1 MSFSIRACSLRGI
14 ISRRVQVLSQNPLS
28 KSKRWNSTFESKPY
42 KPSSP
47 KSSSK
52 SSSSPAWTP
61 LTALAFG
68 GGLGLAWVTGR
79 AYQRAQQLNIDY
91 AREDKFRPP
100 KYGSVKDM
108 MKSIQEIEAVL
119 GTESISMDPSDLKHH
134 GESEWSPSN
143 IETLP
148 IAVAYPKSTAE
159 VSILA
164 KICHKYKVPMTGFSG
179 GSSLEGN
186 FSAPHGG
193 VSVDFMHMNRV
204 LAFHEDDM
212 DIVVQPAVGWVDLNK
227 KIAKSGLFFPVD
239 PSPSAKIGGMV
250 GTNCSG
256 TNAVRYGTMK
266 DWVLNMTVVL
276 ADGQVIKTRGRP
288 RKSAA
293 GYNLNGIFVGS
304 EGTLGLVT
312 EITLKLAAV
321 PKEFNVAV
329 VAFPTVGDAAA
340 TATAV
345 LRAGVPVAAME
356 FLDEKMM
363 EVLNVGGHTAP
374 KTWKEAPTLF
384 FKFSGTKGSI
394 ADNIKEVQSI
404 SKAHN
409 GGGFQFAKDQKE
421 QDLIWSGRKQAL
433 WSLLA
438 ARPEGTQ
445 LWTTDI
451 AVPVSR
457 LADIIEESRKGREGL
472 GLFSSVV
479 GHLGDGNF
487 HEAIMYHRED
497 AEETAAVDEHVKN
510 MITKALE
517 MEGTS
522 TGEHSIGLFK
532 KHELLQEVGP
542 ETLGVMKS
550 IKQAL
555 DPHWLMNPG
564 KIFDTP
570 VVHGRVWKWQK

>member
-1 MSFSIRACSLRGI
+1 MSHITRARTLRNI
-14 ISRRVQVLSQNPLS
+14 AACVKTPTT
-28 KSKRWNSTFESKPY
+28 KRCKSTFESKPY
-42 KPSSP
+42 KS
-47 KSSSK
+47 SSSK
-52 SSSSPAWTP
+52 SSSNSSVGSGFQGRGP
-61 LTALAFG
+61 LTGLAFG
-68 GGLGLAWVTGR
+68 AGFGLAWVTGR
-79 AYQRAQQLNIDY
+79 AYQKAQQLNIDY
-91 AREDKFRPP
+91 ARDDKFKVPR
-100 KYGSVKDM
+100 YGNVKDM
-108 MKSIQEIEAVL
+108 EKAINEISEAL
-119 GTESISMDPSDLKHH
+119 GTESISTDAEDLRFH
-134 GESEWSPSN
+134 GFSEWSPSN
-143 IETLP
+143 IDSLP
-148 IAVAYPKSTAE
+148 IAVVYPKSTAE
-159 VSILA
+159 VSTLA
-164 KICHKYKVPMTGFSG
+164 TICHKYKVPMTAFSG

-193 VSVDFMHMNRV
+193 LSIDFKHMNKIV
-204 LAFHEDDM
+204 AFHEDDM
-212 DIVVQPAVGWVDLNK
+212 DIVVQPSCNWVDLNTQIK
-227 KIAKSGLFFPVD
+227 DSKLFFPVD
-239 PSPSAKIGGMV
+239 PSPSAQIGGMV

-276 ADGQVIKTRGRP
+276 ADGQIIKTKGRGRS

-293 GYNLNGIFVGS
+293 GYNLNSLFVGS

-321 PKEFNVAV
+321 PKEFNVGV
-329 VAFPTVGDAAA
+329 VTFPSVRDAAA

-345 LRAGVPVAAME
+345 MRAGVPVAALE

-363 EVLNVGGHTAP
+363 EVLNEQGHTAP
-374 KTWKEAPTLF
+374 KVWEKAPTLF

-394 ADNIKEVQSI
+394 ADNIKEIQAI
-404 SKAHN
+404 SKRNN
-409 GGGFQFAKDQKE
+409 GSGFQFAKDQKE

-438 ARPEGTQ
+438 ARPEGTS

-451 AVPVSR
+451 AVPVK
-457 LADIIEESRKGREGL
+457 ESEKGRREL

-487 HEAIMYHRED
+487 HEAIMFHSED
-497 AEETAAVDEHVKN
+497 AQETAAVDTHVKN

-522 TGEHSIGLFK
+522 SGEHSIGLFRK
-532 KHELLQEVGP
+532 AELLQEVGSD
-542 ETLGVMKS
+542 TLGVMKS

-570 VVHGRVWKWQK
+570 VQHGRVWKWQK